1 MVFRFNTYCVD
12 WHICLIILR
21 ICFTNLPH
29 NIICRESIPLLL
41 R

>member
-1 MVFRFNTYCVD
+1 MVFRFNTYCINR
-12 WHICLIILR
+12 HTRLTILR